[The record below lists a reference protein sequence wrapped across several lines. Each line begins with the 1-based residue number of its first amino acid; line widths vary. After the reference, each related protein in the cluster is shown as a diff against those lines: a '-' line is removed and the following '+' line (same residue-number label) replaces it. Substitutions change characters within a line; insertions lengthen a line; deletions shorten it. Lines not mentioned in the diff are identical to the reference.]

1 MAVAPDADHPTRTL
15 WGDMCL
21 DAVAYEGSRLIRPKG
36 GCCGWGVRYFNTRTP
51 GCAACVT
58 PPPKRIYS
66 CFLVPFSFLFR
77 SFCPIVFRLF
87 HASPSSLFFSLLRCP
102 WWRIVLFCYFVSVI
116 HAPRAACEPSS
127 LRIPLVC
134 CLLAFLIFIIVCC
147 LLAFLIFTSF
157 YFIFFS

>member
-1 MAVAPDADHPTRTL
+1 MYTRSSGYILYVQYLGGSLAVAPDADHPTRTL

-102 WWRIVLFCYFVSVI
+102 WWGIVFFCFFASAL
-116 HAPRAACEPSS
+116 HPPPRS
-127 LRIPLVC
+127 LR
-134 CLLAFLIFIIVCC
+134 A
-147 LLAFLIFTSF
+147 
-157 YFIFFS
+157 